1 MLNFV
6 RMRRKLLAAEETHG
20 WTCLHCFF
28 SSTLSCYTLL
38 PGMLLLEISGLDIS
52 LEQHVKL
59 LVSKAASLRHAQIRP
74 DPAYRSKAAKEEAQF
89 ASEVC

>member
-1 MLNFV
+1 
-6 RMRRKLLAAEETHG
+6 
-20 WTCLHCFF
+20 
-28 SSTLSCYTLL
+28 
-38 PGMLLLEISGLDIS
+38 MLLLEISGLDIS

-74 DPAYRSKAAKEEAQF
+74 DPAYRCKAAKEEAQF